1 MNHLKDYLKTR
12 VEYMLTYADENAK
25 GFFKKQGFSETI
37 LIDRK
42 MWRGYIKDYDSAT
55 LRCCR
60 LFPQVNYSDIRKL
73 VSNQWESVYRA
84 AAARSHHRAVYTLPP
99 EPLTNVAAI
108 PGLVDRFQLGEE
120 IEIFV
125 HLKNG
130 TPHAI
135 ENGKLGGCAGS
146 GECSVRG
153 IHKVP
158 DRLPLVRL
166 FQRTEADLIFCGS
179 SEMDDPHF
187 FSLIEGEGT

>member
-1 MNHLKDYLKTR
+1 M
-12 VEYMLTYADENAK
+12 
-25 GFFKKQGFSETI
+25 
-37 LIDRK
+37 
-42 MWRGYIKDYDSAT
+42 RGYDDANVHADPAS
-55 LRCCR
+55 
-60 LFPQVNYSDIRKL
+60 L
-73 VSNQWESVYRA
+73 VLSGRVRG
-84 AAARSHHRAVYTLPP
+84 
-99 EPLTNVAAI
+99 
-108 PGLVDRFQLGEE
+108 PGQVDRVQLGEA
-120 IEIFV
+120 IEIFI

-146 GECSVRG
+146 CECSVRG

-187 FSLIEGEGT
+187 FALLRGEGAHGKVQWGDAGAFPAAQSSRSIPILSDWVFTIGLKLPMVMKCLPS

>member
-1 MNHLKDYLKTR
+1 M
-12 VEYMLTYADENAK
+12 
-25 GFFKKQGFSETI
+25 
-37 LIDRK
+37 
-42 MWRGYIKDYDSAT
+42 RG
-55 LRCCR
+55 
-60 LFPQVNYSDIRKL
+60 
-73 VSNQWESVYRA
+73 
-84 AAARSHHRAVYTLPP
+84 
-99 EPLTNVAAI
+99 
-108 PGLVDRFQLGEE
+108 PGQVDRFQLGEE

-187 FSLIEGEGT
+187 FV

>member
-1 MNHLKDYLKTR
+1 MPAGATAAIFAARYDSDALFATR
-12 VEYMLTYADENAK
+12 CVVMTTLMSMLTLPVWCYLA
-25 GFFKKQGFSETI
+25 G
-37 LIDRK
+37 
-42 MWRGYIKDYDSAT
+42 WRG
-55 LRCCR
+55 
-60 LFPQVNYSDIRKL
+60 
-73 VSNQWESVYRA
+73 
-84 AAARSHHRAVYTLPP
+84 
-99 EPLTNVAAI
+99 
-108 PGLVDRFQLGEE
+108 PGQVDRFQLGEE

-166 FQRTEADLIFCGS
+166 FQRTEADLIFA
-179 SEMDDPHF
+179 DRPRW
-187 FSLIEGEGT
+187 

>member
-1 MNHLKDYLKTR
+1 M
-12 VEYMLTYADENAK
+12 
-25 GFFKKQGFSETI
+25 
-37 LIDRK
+37 
-42 MWRGYIKDYDSAT
+42 RGYDDANVHADPAS
-55 LRCCR
+55 
-60 LFPQVNYSDIRKL
+60 L
-73 VSNQWESVYRA
+73 VLSGRVRG
-84 AAARSHHRAVYTLPP
+84 
-99 EPLTNVAAI
+99 
-108 PGLVDRFQLGEE
+108 PGQVDRFQLGEE

-187 FSLIEGEGT
+187 FALLRGEGAHGKVQRGDAGAFSGGAELQKHSHIVGLGLYDWFEIAHGDEVSSELTGDVCGVV

>member
-1 MNHLKDYLKTR
+1 MLSGR
-12 VEYMLTYADENAK
+12 V
-25 GFFKKQGFSETI
+25 
-37 LIDRK
+37 
-42 MWRGYIKDYDSAT
+42 RG
-55 LRCCR
+55 
-60 LFPQVNYSDIRKL
+60 
-73 VSNQWESVYRA
+73 
-84 AAARSHHRAVYTLPP
+84 
-99 EPLTNVAAI
+99 
-108 PGLVDRFQLGEE
+108 PGQVDRVQVGEA
-120 IEIFV
+120 IEIFI

-146 GECSVRG
+146 CECSVRG

-187 FSLIEGEGT
+187 FALLRGEGAHGKVQWGDAGAFSGGAELQKHSHIVGLGLYDWFEIAHGDEVPSELTGDVCGVV

>member
-1 MNHLKDYLKTR
+1 MLSGR
-12 VEYMLTYADENAK
+12 V
-25 GFFKKQGFSETI
+25 
-37 LIDRK
+37 
-42 MWRGYIKDYDSAT
+42 RG
-55 LRCCR
+55 
-60 LFPQVNYSDIRKL
+60 
-73 VSNQWESVYRA
+73 
-84 AAARSHHRAVYTLPP
+84 
-99 EPLTNVAAI
+99 
-108 PGLVDRFQLGEE
+108 PGQVDRFQLGEE

-187 FSLIEGEGT
+187 FALLRGEGAHGKVQRGDAGAFSGGAEFQKHSHIVGLGLYDWFEIAHGDEVSSELTGDVCGVV

>member
-1 MNHLKDYLKTR
+1 MCGFDDANVHADRACLVLSGR
-12 VEYMLTYADENAK
+12 VI
-25 GFFKKQGFSETI
+25 GPG
-37 LIDRK
+37 
-42 MWRGYIKDYDSAT
+42 
-55 LRCCR
+55 
-60 LFPQVNYSDIRKL
+60 QVVR
-73 VSNQWESVYRA
+73 VQ
-84 AAARSHHRAVYTLPP
+84 
-99 EPLTNVAAI
+99 
-108 PGLVDRFQLGEE
+108 FGEA
-120 IEIFV
+120 IEIFI
-125 HLKNG
+125 HLKTG

-187 FSLIEGEGT
+187 FALLRGEGAHGKVQRRDAGALSSGPAYQQSSRSMHIFSDWVFTIGLKLPKVMKCLPS

>member
-1 MNHLKDYLKTR
+1 MPAGATAAIFAARYDSDALFATR
-12 VEYMLTYADENAK
+12 CVVMTTLMSMLTLPVWCYLA
-25 GFFKKQGFSETI
+25 G
-37 LIDRK
+37 
-42 MWRGYIKDYDSAT
+42 MRG
-55 LRCCR
+55 
-60 LFPQVNYSDIRKL
+60 
-73 VSNQWESVYRA
+73 
-84 AAARSHHRAVYTLPP
+84 
-99 EPLTNVAAI
+99 
-108 PGLVDRFQLGEE
+108 PGQVDRFQLGEE

-179 SEMDDPHF
+179 SEMDDPPF
-187 FSLIEGEGT
+187 FCAAQGRGSSWQGSAGRCRRLFRRRRVPEAFPYCRTGSLRSV

>member
-1 MNHLKDYLKTR
+1 M
-12 VEYMLTYADENAK
+12 
-25 GFFKKQGFSETI
+25 
-37 LIDRK
+37 
-42 MWRGYIKDYDSAT
+42 RG
-55 LRCCR
+55 
-60 LFPQVNYSDIRKL
+60 
-73 VSNQWESVYRA
+73 
-84 AAARSHHRAVYTLPP
+84 
-99 EPLTNVAAI
+99 
-108 PGLVDRFQLGEE
+108 PGQVDRVQLGEA
-120 IEIFV
+120 IEIFI

-146 GECSVRG
+146 CECSVRG

-187 FSLIEGEGT
+187 FALLRGEGAHGKVQWGDAGAFSGGAELQKHSLIVVLGLYYRFECAHGEEGSADLAGEVWF

>member
-1 MNHLKDYLKTR
+1 M
-12 VEYMLTYADENAK
+12 
-25 GFFKKQGFSETI
+25 
-37 LIDRK
+37 
-42 MWRGYIKDYDSAT
+42 RGYDDANVHADPAS
-55 LRCCR
+55 
-60 LFPQVNYSDIRKL
+60 L
-73 VSNQWESVYRA
+73 VLSGRVRG
-84 AAARSHHRAVYTLPP
+84 
-99 EPLTNVAAI
+99 
-108 PGLVDRFQLGEE
+108 PGQVDRFQLGEE

-130 TPHAI
+130 TPQAI

-187 FSLIEGEGT
+187 LRCSGERELMARFSGEMQAPFPAAQSSRSIPILSDWVFTIGLKLPMVMKCLPS

>member
-1 MNHLKDYLKTR
+1 M
-12 VEYMLTYADENAK
+12 
-25 GFFKKQGFSETI
+25 
-37 LIDRK
+37 
-42 MWRGYIKDYDSAT
+42 
-55 LRCCR
+55 
-60 LFPQVNYSDIRKL
+60 
-73 VSNQWESVYRA
+73 
-84 AAARSHHRAVYTLPP
+84 
-99 EPLTNVAAI
+99 
-108 PGLVDRFQLGEE
+108 
-120 IEIFV
+120 
-125 HLKNG
+125 KNG

-187 FSLIEGEGT
+187 FALLRGEGAHGKVQWEMQAPFPAAQSSRSIPILSDWVFTIGLKLPMVMKCLPS

>member
-1 MNHLKDYLKTR
+1 M
-12 VEYMLTYADENAK
+12 
-25 GFFKKQGFSETI
+25 
-37 LIDRK
+37 
-42 MWRGYIKDYDSAT
+42 RG
-55 LRCCR
+55 
-60 LFPQVNYSDIRKL
+60 
-73 VSNQWESVYRA
+73 
-84 AAARSHHRAVYTLPP
+84 
-99 EPLTNVAAI
+99 
-108 PGLVDRFQLGEE
+108 PGQVDRVQLGEA
-120 IEIFV
+120 IEISI

-146 GECSVRG
+146 CECSVRG

-187 FSLIEGEGT
+187 FALLRGEGAHGKVQWGDAGAFPAAQSSRSIPILSDWVFTIGLKLPMVMKCLPS